1 MQNLIIHTDAIFTDC
16 IKVSGAISINI
27 LAPASQYDTDARN
40 TKMNGMESLP
50 VECPRITHPSP
61 VWQ

>member
-27 LAPASQYDTDARN
+27 LAPASQYDATDARN
-40 TKMNGMESLP
+40 TKMNGM
-50 VECPRITHPSP
+50 SP
-61 VWQ
+61 CL